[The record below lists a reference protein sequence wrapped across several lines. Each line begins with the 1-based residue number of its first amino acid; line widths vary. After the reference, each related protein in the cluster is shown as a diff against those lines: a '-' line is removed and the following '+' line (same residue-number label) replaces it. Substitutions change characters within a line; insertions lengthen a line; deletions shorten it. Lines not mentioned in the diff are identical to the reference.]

1 MTDKM
6 RPSGPDLTCDE
17 VRDLAAAFVLDALDA
32 DEAEAVRVHLASC
45 PDAHDEMAELAM
57 LASALPVL
65 AEAVPVVEPS
75 AGLKARIM
83 AAAAADLDD
92 RAARSGAAGALV
104 APVAPV
110 AVEAPPSVA
119 SAPVPFPSAAS
130 RAARAPA
137 RGSVSTGTWALRIA
151 AVLAI
156 ALLGGWNVLLQGQ
169 LGQSRTYEQNVAA
182 VLDVAGLP
190 GSLTAIL
197 TAVGGDGPAGLAAVA
212 SDGAIRLA
220 MRDLAPTHGTQVYEA
235 WVIGQDGVPVP
246 LGDFRVDAS
255 GTAYFEG
262 DGLPTQDGIV
272 LALTLEPAPG
282 ATVPSSPPVSAGTA
296 TTAS

>member
-17 VRDLAAAFVLDALDA
+17 VRDLAAAFVLDALDT

-65 AEAVPVVEPS
+65 DEAVPVVEPP

-83 AAAAADLDD
+83 AAAAADLQDP
-92 RAARSGAAGALV
+92 AARSGAAGASV
-104 APVAPV
+104 APTSVK
-110 AVEAPPSVA
+110 APPSVA
-119 SAPVPFPSAAS
+119 AAPLPQSAAS

-182 VLDVAGLP
+182 VLDVAGRP

-197 TAVGGDGPAGLAAVA
+197 TAEGGDGPAGLAAVA
-212 SDGAIRLA
+212 SDGGIRLA
-220 MRDLAPTHGTQVYEA
+220 MRDLAQTHGTQVYEA
-235 WVIGQDGVPVP
+235 WVMGKDGVPVA
-246 LGDFRVDAS
+246 LGGFRVDTS
-255 GTAYFEG
+255 GTGYFEG
-262 DGLPTQDGIV
+262 GGLPTHDGIV

-282 ATVPSSPPVSAGTA
+282 ATAPSSPPVSAGTA

>member
-1 MTDKM
+1 MTDAM
-6 RPSGPDLTCDE
+6 RPSRPDLTCDE
-17 VRDLAAAFVLDALDA
+17 VRDMAAAFVLDALDT

-65 AEAVPVVEPS
+65 AEAVPVVEPP

-83 AAAAADLDD
+83 AAAAADLHD
-92 RAARSGAAGALV
+92 RAARSGAAGA
-104 APVAPV
+104 PVAPTSV
-110 AVEAPPSVA
+110 KAPPSVA
-119 SAPVPFPSAAS
+119 TAPLPFPSAAS

-137 RGSVSTGTWALRIA
+137 RGSVSSGAWALRIA

-197 TAVGGDGPAGLAAVA
+197 TAEGGDGPAGLAAVA

-262 DGLPTQDGIV
+262 GGLPTQDGIV